1 MEICR
6 VPSRSMDVEML
17 GLSVKG
23 TMGSVPLGKAGLKRD
38 V

>member
-1 MEICR
+1 MEIYS
-6 VPSRSMDVEML
+6 VPSRSMDVEIL

-23 TMGSVPLGKAGLKRD
+23 TMGSVPLGRADLKRD